1 MTGMYLMKNRIKTIL
16 FLSLILLLN
25 AFSSKAQTDTRADFN
40 SAVDQINCET
50 IKFIH
55 READRG
61 DIADKMQ
68 CFTFEST
75 YKTIPE
81 DETKTTGQL
90 SKKIDAFK
98 EKFKPAED
106 LAQQLDKV
114 IEFASGRIKAK
125 KRKGNVDEFTERLN
139 DIKQEAL
146 ENTSEPAPETVTAAN
161 DTTKKITVAEDEE
174 ILPESAKT
182 KDSGSGNWLGW
193 LSLLLSLLSLA
204 IAGFVLFRVRNIIA
218 EADEKI
224 SRLESETGNRPVTP
238 LVNESTGNYRLLE
251 NKLHEELRKVR
262 QEMNDKIAA
271 VASSAG
277 NSTDT
282 SAAALEEFEFTPK
295 ELEPSEE
302 DIDTNIEEEEEPKQP
317 QPQNAEVSSEPEPER
332 TIVSSSL
339 DDAVAGEMLPVYKYA
354 GLPSHQGYFTDDEI
368 TEEPQEDSV
377 FEIEMYEDVGDRAF
391 LSVLNYTN
399 VMAKALSEPEKYL
412 DPYCR
417 YEQDPAGKTKVILLE
432 EGLLQRQ
439 GNMWII
445 AEKIRVRFE

>member
-1 MTGMYLMKNRIKTIL
+1 MYLMKNRIKTIL

-61 DIADKMQ
+61 DVADKMQ

-81 DETKTTGQL
+81 DEAKTTGQL

-98 EKFKPAED
+98 EKFKPED
-106 LAQQLDKV
+106 DLGQQLDKV
-114 IEFASGRIKAK
+114 IEFAAGRIKAK

-146 ENTSEPAPETVTAAN
+146 ENTSAPAPETVTAGN

-182 KDSGSGNWLGW
+182 KESGPSNWLGW
-193 LSLLLSLLSLA
+193 LSLLISLISLA

-224 SRLESETGNRPVTP
+224 SRLENETGNRPVTP

-277 NSTDT
+277 STTDT

-295 ELEPSEE
+295 ELEPTDE
-302 DIDTNIEEEEEPKQP
+302 DIDTNIEEEEKEITQAPVK
-317 QPQNAEVSSEPEPER
+317 NAETSAEPER
-332 TIVSSSL
+332 TIISSSL
-339 DDAVAGEMLPVYKYA
+339 DDATAGEMLPVYKYA
-354 GLPSHQGYFTDDEI
+354 GLPAHQGYFTDNEI

-399 VMAKALSEPEKYL
+399 VMAKVLSDPEKYL
-412 DPYCR
+412 DSYCR
-417 YEQDPAGKTKVILLE
+417 YEQDPAGKTKIILLE